1 MRSSGRTT
9 VSRTRVRIDSV
20 RRRRRGRR
28 TGASVRVSVGW
39 IDVAIVV
46 IAVSVE
52 KGPGTLG
59 GAESPPRG
67 PVDAVGAEAFPAGGA
82 TLEDGTLLGG
92 PAPDAPPPFFGHSTS
107 PRRRNFPRR
116 ATLSISSDPT
126 PPGGVA
132 QFG

>member
-9 VSRTRVRIDSV
+9 VSRTRARIDSV

-28 TGASVRVSVGW
+28 TGASVMVSVGW

-59 GAESPPRG
+59 GAESPPRS
-67 PVDAVGAEAFPAGGA
+67 PVDAVGAEVFPARGA
-82 TLEDGTLLGG
+82 MLEDGTLLGVA
-92 PAPDAPPPFFGHSTS
+92 APHALPPFVGHST
-107 PRRRNFPRR
+107 PRAAEIFR
-116 ATLSISSDPT
+116 A
-126 PPGGVA
+126 
-132 QFG
+132 